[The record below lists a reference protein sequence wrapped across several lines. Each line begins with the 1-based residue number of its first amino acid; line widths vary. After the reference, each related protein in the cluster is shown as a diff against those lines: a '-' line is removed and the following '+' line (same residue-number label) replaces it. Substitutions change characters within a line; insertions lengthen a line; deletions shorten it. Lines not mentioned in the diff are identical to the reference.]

1 MTPRSCRRLA
11 WLLAAGCAAAT
22 AAQPQQWL
30 DRMNEAL
37 TRRNYDG
44 VFSHW
49 QGGRV
54 ETLRILHRIRDGVV
68 TERLVSLD
76 GSGREFIGTGSTLT
90 CYLPDQ
96 RTVLVER
103 RTDATLLGNLP
114 RFDDSMRDYY
124 SVESL
129 GTERLL
135 GRRTELIA
143 LRPRDGF
150 RYGYELWIQHRTGM
164 PLKTALVNAD
174 GQVIEQVVFS
184 SLSLRPDIAD
194 AAFKPDVDTAGFRWL
209 RNDPAPAGTAETVPE
224 LPVLPPGFRMTA
236 HDAHSMPGADEPVQ
250 HLVFSD
256 GIASVSV
263 FLQPYA
269 GPAGQVAASLVQM
282 GPSSY
287 FTAVAGGRK
296 YVAVGVVPPATLRYV
311 VDGFMREAAGPQAV
325 PPHVPAPA
333 TTAVAAAP
341 VATSGR

>member
-1 MTPRSCRRLA
+1 MTARSWRHLA
-11 WLLAAGCAAAT
+11 WLLATVGAAAS

-37 TRRNYDG
+37 ARRNYDG

-54 ETLRILHRIRDGVV
+54 ETLRILHRIRDGIV

-76 GSGREFIGTGSTLT
+76 GSGREFIGTGHTLT

-96 RTVLVER
+96 HTVLVER
-103 RTDATLLGNLP
+103 RSDAGTLLGNLP
-114 RFDDSMRDYY
+114 RFDDSMRGYY
-124 SVESL
+124 SLENL

-150 RYGYELWIQHRTGM
+150 RYGYRLWIQHHTGM
-164 PLKTALVNAD
+164 PLKTALVDAD

-184 SLSLRPDIAD
+184 RLVLRPDIAD
-194 AAFKPDVDTAGFRWL
+194 AAFRPDVDTAGFRWL
-209 RNDPAPAGTAETVPE
+209 HNDPAPPGTADAVPE
-224 LPVLPPGFRMTA
+224 APALPPGFHMTA
-236 HDAHSMPGADEPVQ
+236 HDAHSMPGVNEPVM

-269 GPAGQVAASLVQM
+269 GPAGQAASTLAQL
-282 GPSSY
+282 GSSAY
-287 FTAVAGGRK
+287 LTAVAGRRK

-311 VDGFMREAAGPQAV
+311 VDGFMRQGAPPPLQA
-325 PPHVPAPA
+325 PGLPAPA
-333 TTAVAAAP
+333 ATAVAAR
-341 VATSGR
+341 VH